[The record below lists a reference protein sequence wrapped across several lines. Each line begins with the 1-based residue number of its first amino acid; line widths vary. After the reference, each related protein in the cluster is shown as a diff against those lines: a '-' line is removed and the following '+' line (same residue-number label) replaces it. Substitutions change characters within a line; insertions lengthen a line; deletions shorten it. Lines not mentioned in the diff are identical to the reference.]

1 MTDVELRLQA
11 DVSGAQTNLSGFRKE
26 YQALVREVQKPLQRI
41 DAFRDMETSLE
52 GTQKAASSARDR
64 IRDLGN
70 QIATAVAPSKAL
82 QQSYRDSVSELQR
95 LERAEAKQIVT
106 LAAMRAEMQAAGV
119 DTTKLAAEQARLRAQ
134 LSTRLGVAER
144 GSALQSAAQSL
155 GVNRYR
161 ELGSEIGNL
170 RSQYDLLKRSGTLSA
185 GELAIAQQTL
195 TRRIKETKAEMDS
208 LQGATSRFKVTD
220 IGTGTLVAGAA
231 GIAAVAQIAK
241 MTDAYQLMNA
251 RLRLATGSQEAFNT
265 AQESLREISTR
276 AAVPLAS
283 MVNLFTRI
291 NTPMKEAGATQ
302 KQTLQIVEAVA
313 LSFRVSGAS
322 AEEAS
327 NSATQFAQALGSGA
341 LRGDE
346 FNSVADQAPRLMQ
359 ALAKGLGVTTGALKN
374 MADNGM
380 LTASVVTKALSGQLE
395 TLREEAAKMPETVG
409 GAMTQL
415 GDALNAAVG
424 SSDLSPLISQI
435 KELTEVVKDPEVKAG
450 LVALASALVQLA
462 SWGVK
467 GAAGF
472 AKFGE
477 SIAYN
482 SAKITGNLA
491 KMDSVDKQIEQ
502 LKQAIQSPGPTS
514 DPLGFF
520 GALISGNDAALVRSK
535 EQNEELLKQYQ
546 AYRQKLLTEMTG
558 LTEDARTAAAE
569 RAALEKKQQED
580 LLEANAEA
588 LVSRRTQ
595 QKAGL
600 NLLLADAKQYFSAQE
615 KLEQEQLSKIEAIGE
630 KRKEINKKYSTT
642 VSQLRN
648 GTAEPSYGAAQ
659 DLKVSAQNALRSG
672 DFKTAM
678 EQAEAA
684 RQMLLDMQKAGQSTY
699 GLEGFA
705 KQLQAIELGA
715 NDLEKSQADAKLDSI
730 RNKLVELQ
738 QEASRLQ
745 NIQVTPLMSDEAANK
760 LLDDMR
766 ALAKKIGSEA
776 TVELTFNLL
785 PPTDNMKSM
794 GLMGTPLDLTGS
806 LKGLGVTVQP
816 TLDQQAAAQAQAD
829 MQALIERITA
839 ASKIV
844 ITPVVAPV
852 SAGDAAADVPGF
864 ATGGQISGP
873 GTGTSDSILAR
884 LSNGEFVMRA
894 AAVRHYGPDLLEQL
908 NARRL
913 PRFATGGA
921 VGRVPAIPPVAAAL
935 LQGGEQAFL
944 GTMDLALPGGDSLT
958 VSVPASQRSE
968 LEIARKK
975 FGRPRTRG

>member
-41 DAFRDMETSLE
+41 DAFRDMEASLE

-82 QQSYRDSVSELQR
+82 QLSYRDSVSELQR

-106 LAAMRAEMQAAGV
+106 LAAMRAEMQAAGL

-144 GSALQSAAQSL
+144 GTALQSAAQSL

-161 ELGSEIGNL
+161 ELG
-170 RSQYDLLKRSGTLSA
+170 
-185 GELAIAQQTL
+185 
-195 TRRIKETKAEMDS
+195 AE
-208 LQGATSRFKVTD
+208 
-220 IGTGTLVAGAA
+220 
-231 GIAAVAQIAK
+231 
-241 MTDAYQLMNA
+241 
-251 RLRLATGSQEAFNT
+251 
-265 AQESLREISTR
+265 
-276 AAVPLAS
+276 
-283 MVNLFTRI
+283 
-291 NTPMKEAGATQ
+291 
-302 KQTLQIVEAVA
+302 
-313 LSFRVSGAS
+313 
-322 AEEAS
+322 
-327 NSATQFAQALGSGA
+327 LGS
-341 LRGDE
+341 
-346 FNSVADQAPRLMQ
+346 
-359 ALAKGLGVTTGALKN
+359 
-374 MADNGM
+374 
-380 LTASVVTKALSGQLE
+380 
-395 TLREEAAKMPETVG
+395 
-409 GAMTQL
+409 
-415 GDALNAAVG
+415 
-424 SSDLSPLISQI
+424 
-435 KELTEVVKDPEVKAG
+435 
-450 LVALASALVQLA
+450 
-462 SWGVK
+462 
-467 GAAGF
+467 
-472 AKFGE
+472 
-477 SIAYN
+477 
-482 SAKITGNLA
+482 
-491 KMDSVDKQIEQ
+491 
-502 LKQAIQSPGPTS
+502 
-514 DPLGFF
+514 
-520 GALISGNDAALVRSK
+520 
-535 EQNEELLKQYQ
+535 
-546 AYRQKLLTEMTG
+546 
-558 LTEDARTAAAE
+558 
-569 RAALEKKQQED
+569 
-580 LLEANAEA
+580 
-588 LVSRRTQ
+588 
-595 QKAGL
+595 
-600 NLLLADAKQYFSAQE
+600 
-615 KLEQEQLSKIEAIGE
+615 
-630 KRKEINKKYSTT
+630 
-642 VSQLRN
+642 
-648 GTAEPSYGAAQ
+648 
-659 DLKVSAQNALRSG
+659 
-672 DFKTAM
+672 
-678 EQAEAA
+678 
-684 RQMLLDMQKAGQSTY
+684 
-699 GLEGFA
+699 
-705 KQLQAIELGA
+705 LGA

-816 TLDQQAAAQAQAD
+816 TLDQQAAAQAQSD

-852 SAGDAAADVPGF
+852 TAGDPAAAVPGF

-921 VGRVPAIPPVAAAL
+921 VGRVPTIPPVAAAL